1 MLQLR
6 YLSLIIL
13 REMSSNAIKVL
24 PQGIFASLSGLSEL

>member
-1 MLQLR
+1 MRLR
-6 YLSLIIL
+6 NLPLIIL